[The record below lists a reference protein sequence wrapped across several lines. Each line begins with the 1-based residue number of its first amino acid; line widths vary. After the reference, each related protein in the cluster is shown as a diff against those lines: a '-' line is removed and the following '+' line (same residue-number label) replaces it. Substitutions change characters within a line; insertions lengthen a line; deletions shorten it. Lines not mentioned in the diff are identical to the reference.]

1 MGISSI
7 EQGKENR
14 KSVYDFIVKF
24 ITNNGYSPSMR
35 EISEGTGLMSTAT
48 VREHLKMLELLGMIH
63 IKEGKNRTISLV
75 GYKLVKEK
83 TV

>member
-14 KSVYDFIVKF
+14 KRVYDYIVKF

-83 TV
+83 

>member
-1 MGISSI
+1 MGISTRAL
-7 EQGKENR
+7 GKENR

-24 ITNNGYSPSMR
+24 ITSNGYSPSMR
-35 EISEGTGLMSTAT
+35 EISEGTGLMSTST
-48 VREHLKMLELLGMIH
+48 VREHLKMLELLGKIH

-83 TV
+83 